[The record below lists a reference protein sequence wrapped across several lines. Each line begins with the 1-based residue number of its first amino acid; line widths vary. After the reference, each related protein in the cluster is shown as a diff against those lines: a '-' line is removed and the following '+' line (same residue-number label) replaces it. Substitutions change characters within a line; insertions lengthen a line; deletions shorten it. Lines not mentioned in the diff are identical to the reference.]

1 MSEPGPDVSPKIISR
16 EIVPEDVVPGGISR
30 EIAARLKAYVGML
43 EDWNARH
50 NLVSPASLT
59 DVWNRHVWDS
69 AQLVRFVPENAKAIA
84 DLGSG
89 AGFPGL
95 VLAELLRGKAQVT
108 LFEATTKKCRFLEA
122 VRDRLG
128 LDTIVRNARMEAAVP
143 QPFDVV
149 TARACAPLDKLL
161 GYAQKFLGPESMC
174 LFLKGQNVGAE
185 LTQARNSWKM
195 DVLQHPSLTDPSGT
209 ILEIRELAHVGNIS
223 VGTIGPQ
230 APKGAG
236 RRQPEGRRR

>member
-1 MSEPGPDVSPKIISR
+1 M
-16 EIVPEDVVPGGISR
+16 
-30 EIAARLKAYVGML
+30 ARLEAYAGLL

-50 NLVSPASLT
+50 NLVSSASLV
-59 DVWNRHVWDS
+59 DLWNRHIWDS
-69 AQLVRFVPENAKAIA
+69 AQLVRYIPESARTLA

-95 VLAELLRGKAQVT
+95 VLAELLRGRVQVT

-122 VRDRLG
+122 VRDRLD
-128 LDTIVRNARMEAAVP
+128 LDTVIRNERMEAAAP
-143 QPFDVV
+143 QAFDVV

-161 GYAQKFLGPESMC
+161 AYAQKFLGPESMC

-195 DVLQHPSLTDPSGT
+195 EVLQHQSLTDPSGT
-209 ILEIRELAHVGNIS
+209 VLEIRELAHAAGHARR
-223 VGTIGPQ
+223 Q